1 MRKIKFRGKRVDNG
15 EWVYGDLVRLPK
27 DIGGYNEPPSLELE
41 TFITDAN
48 TLAKDLVKVLH
59 ETVGQFIGLK
69 DKNRKE
75 IYKGDVIN
83 VLGRTLIIEWDNKSA
98 RFNFKPACYPFGL
111 EILKSYELIGN
122 IHEHKNPD
130 KAVSDDEYR

>member
-48 TLAKDLVKVLH
+48 TLAKDLVKVLP
-59 ETVGQFIGLK
+59 ETVGQFTGLK
-69 DKNRKE
+69 DKNGKE
-75 IYKGDVIN
+75 IYGGDV
-83 VLGRTLIIEWDNKSA
+83 VRV
-98 RFNFKPACYPFGL
+98 
-111 EILKSYELIGN
+111 KSYNNFFNEEVHYVGFGYLPFRDIDEKCAIGGIDN
-122 IHEHKNPD
+122 EQCEVIDDIHSTPKLSKE
-130 KAVSDDEYR
+130 RQ